1 MAKKHA
7 QAFQPKKPTR
17 RRSRLHPQAH
27 TKRLNKRHP
36 DKNSNKS
43 KRGQG

>member
-7 QAFQPKKPTR
+7 EVFQPKKPTR

-27 TKRLNKRHP
+27 SKRLNKHNP
-36 DKNSNKS
+36 NKFS
-43 KRGQG
+43 RKRKRGQG